1 MINWADIVEDQLDK
15 LIDWLIVLTSI
26 SQIGNAETTITNS
39 CNIEGK
45 NQERKG
51 LLPMEEKID
60 GIEQKGRGESSVR
73 MERTKM

>member
-1 MINWADIVEDQLDK
+1 

-60 GIEQKGRGESSVR
+60 GIE
-73 MERTKM
+73 